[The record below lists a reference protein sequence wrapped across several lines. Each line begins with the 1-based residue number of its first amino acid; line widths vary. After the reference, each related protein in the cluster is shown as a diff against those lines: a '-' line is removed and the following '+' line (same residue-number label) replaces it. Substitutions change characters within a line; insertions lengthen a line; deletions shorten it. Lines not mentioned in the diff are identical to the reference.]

1 MRRANAL
8 RNVAGNTRFR
18 NLPPSQRV
26 RRGGLAW
33 QVTPTVRLTRGA
45 PGGIPPTLPIPEENE
60 FSNVGNSFDPNPKP
74 KSTAAVLNKNENSG
88 LGSLFEVPLPKKRVT
103 FSNKNE
109 VFTIPARTKPD
120 NLGEAPAAAVVTPP
134 NFGSLGPPKPLIKQ
148 NGKDY
153 YPRGVLKWLGVP
165 RAHLYGPAEDNG
177 SGLYMYHKTRGL
189 VKGFGPWTI
198 QGDTLVWTGKKR
210 VIPTTEAQAATLGAM
225 TGSKPSIAG
234 SVSIANKLAQAF
246 VDGLKMTASPKTQ
259 LKFERELN
267 VKATGKIPISKI
279 ANTIAQAFY
288 NAKKIPTTSTKA
300 PTTSVVQGI
309 INSVAKQGSVPLT
322 SKTVKLPASA
332 NKIAQAIINSIPKPT
347 VRIPIT
353 RSNARRLPA
362 IIPLSSALVTVPQ
375 MAPVSTASTSR
386 NQFNSLVWKLMGKN
400 VKGLPKKRV
409 LFLIHPNKNPNKRN
423 IAGLLTQLATQTN
436 NNKLQTV
443 VISNNNWN
451 ALSELSGSSINSFR
465 TASSGGSF
473 RTASSNNRVNLLSR
487 YLSNLET
494 ANKPAIESLTR
505 EIAVQTNFP
514 VVQLQLVIREAVNA
528 AKNEPT
534 PEAKKEKIEQILK
547 EKIIKP
553 RWKPFNSLK
562 RVFNRV
568 YPPAGAPQQPGTPF
582 KPFNSLRRVF
592 NRGSYPRTG
601 AYPPARAPQ
610 QPSAP
615 FKPFNSLRHVFNRG
629 SYPKSNEQRR
639 AEAAAAA
646 AAAQEKANKVEANRA
661 AAAEAKAAAE
671 KAAAERTAARAKTK
685 AERNAARD
693 QAAAAAAALAKARA
707 EKAAAN
713 KATAKA
719 AAEKAAANR
728 AAKAA
733 ANKAAAEAKAAGR
746 PPSAPL
752 KLNQGTKNRLT
763 NSAKN
768 ETSRKTYT
776 NSLGSKSNAELLNE
790 AILLFN
796 PELNSVENIK
806 ILRDEMKAKIRLKI
820 KLLGTNPN
828 FNQNS
833 MRRLA
838 AFGNI
843 NNANIKAN
851 VQYYMNKQKQA
862 NKAETASMSVRPY
875 RSRVGGNIWNAMY
888 YGNLEARRARGGTV
902 RPSRLGESNLN
913 RGRYLSGLPP
923 GLGGPSGMPPGF
935 LPGPGGPS
943 GLPPGFP
950 SGPGGPPG
958 LPPSGPGGPPPPG
971 PGSALNNLKRR
982 LGLTP
987 AENQVVSSV
996 GDIQRVNRI
1005 FKEAGGPSK
1014 VSEAIAVLK
1023 TYPRN
1028 KAVSMRLVS
1037 SAAANAVTKL
1047 GGPNRAIIAVAV
1059 NEKIVQA
1066 RKRTKSAKKAKA
1078 PPPPQIKVKLLKT
1091 LATKLTK
1098 NELVKIAGKNALKLK
1113 GTPTKK
1119 NTLNR
1124 FMKLVRHQPMTKKR
1138 GYVHGAQRKK
1148 TKK

>member
-8 RNVAGNTRFR
+8 LGEATYQKLRPGQMTR
-18 NLPPSQRV
+18 RV
-26 RRGGLAW
+26 
-33 QVTPTVRLTRGA
+33 QLTRGA
-45 PGGIPPTLPIPEENE
+45 GITGSHQFVPGNSGPNKNVFYNTPEIPDEENE
-60 FSNVGNSFDPNPKP
+60 FHNIGNSFDPTPRPNI
-74 KSTAAVLNKNENSG
+74 
-88 LGSLFEVPLPKKRVT
+88 
-103 FSNKNE
+103 NE
-109 VFTIPARTKPD
+109 VFTIPARSNARRLPVSTPVL
-120 NLGEAPAAAVVTPP
+120 NRNENTGLGSLYGEAPTAAVVTPP
-134 NFGSLGPPKPLIKQ
+134 NFGPLGPPKPVIKQ

-165 RAHLYGPAEDNG
+165 RAHLYGPEQDNG
-177 SGLYMYHKTRGL
+177 QGLYMYHKTKGL

-210 VIPTTEAQAATLGAM
+210 VTPTTEAQAATLGAM
-225 TGSKPSIAG
+225 VGSKPSLAG

-246 VDGLKMTASPKTQ
+246 VDGLKMTASQKTQ
-259 LKFERELN
+259 TKFETQFN
-267 VKATGKIPISKI
+267 VKASGKIPTSKI

-288 NAKKIPTTSTKA
+288 SAKKLPTTGTTVPST
-300 PTTSVVQGI
+300 SLIQGI
-309 INSVAKQGSVPLT
+309 INSITKRRSVPLN
-322 SKTVKLPASA
+322 SKAVKLPASA
-332 NKIAQAIINSIPKPT
+332 NKIAQAIINSIPKK
-347 VRIPIT
+347 
-353 RSNARRLPA
+353 RSVSV
-362 IIPLSSALVTVPQ
+362 PLSSALVPVTVMNTKRVTPR
-375 MAPVSTASTSR
+375 T
-386 NQFNSLVWKLMGKN
+386 QFDDIVKTLLGKN
-400 VKGLPKKRV
+400 VKGLPRKQLLLV
-409 LFLIHPNKNPNKRN
+409 IHPNKNPNKKN
-423 IAGLLTQLATQTN
+423 IAGLLTSLVTSTENETAIQISN
-436 NNKLQTV
+436 ENWNKLSQ
-443 VISNNNWN
+443 
-451 ALSELSGSSINSFR
+451 LSGSSLNSFRTASSGGSFR

-473 RTASSNNRVNLLSR
+473 RTASSNNKVNLLSR
-487 YLSNLET
+487 YLSNQQT
-494 ANKPAIESLTR
+494 ANRPEVESLTQ

-514 VVQLQLVIREAVNA
+514 VVQLQLVIKEAVNA

-534 PEAKKEKIEQILK
+534 QEAKEEKIKQTLKEQISA
-547 EKIIKP
+547 P
-553 RWKPFNSLK
+553 SL
-562 RVFNRV
+562 FNRFKGMFK
-568 YPPAGAPQQPGTPF
+568 GATPEERLKQAQALKAQQA
-582 KPFNSLRRVF
+582 LRNAER
-592 NRGSYPRTG
+592 NAAKTQAELAQLR
-601 AYPPARAPQ
+601 AQEARAQ
-610 QPSAP
+610 VNAEKYKQ
-615 FKPFNSLRHVFNRG
+615 K
-629 SYPKSNEQRR
+629 
-639 AEAAAAA
+639 EAA
-646 AAAQEKANKVEANRA
+646 
-661 AAAEAKAAAE
+661 
-671 KAAAERTAARAKTK
+671 AKTK
-685 AERNAARD
+685 AEKNEARRRR
-693 QAAAAAAALAKARA
+693 KIA
-707 EKAAAN
+707 ESV
-713 KATAKA
+713 
-719 AAEKAAANR
+719 

-733 ANKAAAEAKAAGR
+733 ANRKAAENKAAAAAASVQSVTGTPGPVTPWWAQGGRRPAKPPGTTPGPVTPWWRR
-746 PPSAPL
+746 PAKPPGTTPGPL

-768 ETSRKTYT
+768 ETSRKKYT

-790 AILLFN
+790 ATLLFN
-796 PELNSVENIK
+796 SELNSVPNIK

-833 MRRLA
+833 MRRLT

-902 RPSRLGESNLN
+902 RPSRLGESNYVN
-913 RGRYLSGLPP
+913 RSRYPGGPSGFPPGSSGFPPGSSGFPPGSSGFPPGLGGSSGLPP
-923 GLGGPSGMPPGF
+923 GLGGS
-935 LPGPGGPS
+935 S
-943 GLPPGFP
+943 GFP
-950 SGPGGPPG
+950 P
-958 LPPSGPGGPPPPG
+958 PPPPG

-1078 PPPPQIKVKLLKT
+1078 PPPQVRATLLKS
-1091 LATKLTK
+1091 LVKKFTK
-1098 NELVKIAGKNALKLK
+1098 NELIKITGTNVLGAGK
-1113 GTPTKK
+1113 TK
-1119 NTLNR
+1119 NN
-1124 FMKLVRHQPMTKKR
+1124 LVKKFTKYVRRQPMTKKR
-1138 GYVHGAQRKK
+1138 GSVQGPQRKK